1 MSDDDFPELD
11 AAARAAAQG
20 LHDHILQR
28 VDPEDGLHG
37 LTGGRVRRPPVGR
50 FLITGAAVLLIAG
63 ALVTLDNRRSEPSP
77 EPDLPTP
84 VALTPLG
91 PRDGKAS
98 IGLPVSVE
106 PSVGLVDGAP
116 ITATGSGFRPGESV
130 AIVQCALEAGRPA
143 KGGEAAGVEGCDIDG
158 YTSLTASTDGVA
170 SGMYQVR
177 QQLST
182 PATGTVDCAS
192 EPGRCIIAMAAIS
205 DYDRSGGTG
214 LTFGQPEGPGPTPP
228 VLIVEPSVGLTDAQ
242 VVHVT
247 ATGLTPNTGLE
258 LQVCSDDPAACWSTA
273 AANDP
278 AGPLVADAEGG
289 LSADVP
295 VWRYLP
301 GPEPRSYVDCAV
313 SVCNLWVTPQAGE
326 PPAPAR
332 LGFLSGG
339 DGPTGPALA
348 VEPDHDI
355 VPGAA
360 VRVRG
365 AGFEPGA
372 TLQLSLCIGPV
383 DEPDPQGLCVEL
395 GQAFDIAGDGTLDSQ
410 TVVPGLAA
418 LDGYQLSGST
428 TTTELGTGTSA
439 PTVSEIGSW
448 PCDGAS
454 TQCVVRGVLAY
465 GDEPGPLRPRFGPD
479 PVPITYRR
487 PA

>member
-1 MSDDDFPELD
+1 MGHDDFPELD
-11 AAARAAAQG
+11 AAARAASQG

-28 VDPEDGLHG
+28 IDPEVGL
-37 LTGGRVRRPPVGR
+37 GGVSAGRARRRPVGR

-63 ALVTLDNRRSEPSP
+63 AVVTLDDRGPGPSP
-77 EPDLPTP
+77 ERDLPTP

-98 IGLPVSVE
+98 IGLPVSAE
-106 PSVGLVDGAP
+106 PNVGLVDGAS
-116 ITATGSGFRPGESV
+116 ITATGSGFQPGESV

-143 KGGEAAGVEGCDIDG
+143 KGGEAAGVDGCDIDG

-170 SGMYQVR
+170 SGTYLVR
-177 QQLST
+177 QRLTT
-182 PATGTVDCAS
+182 PATGTVDCGS

-205 DYDRSGGTG
+205 DYDRSGGAG
-214 LTFGQPEGPGPTPP
+214 LTFGQQEGPGPTPP

-247 ATGLTPNTGLE
+247 ATGLTPNTGVE

-273 AANDP
+273 AASDP
-278 AGPLVADAEGG
+278 SAPLLADAAGG

-326 PPAPAR
+326 APAPVR

-339 DGPTGPALA
+339 DGPTGPALV
-348 VEPDHDI
+348 VEPDQGI

-360 VRVRG
+360 VSVRG

-372 TLQLSLCIGPV
+372 TLRLSLCIGPV
-383 DEPDPQGLCVEL
+383 DDADPQGLCVEL
-395 GQAFDIAGDGTLDSQ
+395 GRPFDIAEDGTLDSQ
-410 TVVPGLAA
+410 AAVPGVAA
-418 LDGYQLSGST
+418 LGGYQLSGSAT
-428 TTTELGTGTSA
+428 TTVPGTEDE
-439 PTVSEIGSW
+439 VRSW
-448 PCDGAS
+448 PCDGVS
-454 TQCVVRGVLAY
+454 TQCVVRGELAY

-479 PVPITYRR
+479 PVPVTYAAQ
-487 PA
+487 P